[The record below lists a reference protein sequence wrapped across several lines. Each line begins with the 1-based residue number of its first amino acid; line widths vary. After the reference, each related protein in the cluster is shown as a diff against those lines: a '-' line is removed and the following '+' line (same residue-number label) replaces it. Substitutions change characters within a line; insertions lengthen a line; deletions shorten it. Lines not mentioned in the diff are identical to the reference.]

1 MPRSTKAGLVRG
13 TCLLV
18 ASEMA
23 AARFD
28 LQNMPS
34 AAALCFGAAG
44 LVLGQLILGFS
55 TEG

>member
-44 LVLGQLILGFS
+44 LVLGQLILSFS